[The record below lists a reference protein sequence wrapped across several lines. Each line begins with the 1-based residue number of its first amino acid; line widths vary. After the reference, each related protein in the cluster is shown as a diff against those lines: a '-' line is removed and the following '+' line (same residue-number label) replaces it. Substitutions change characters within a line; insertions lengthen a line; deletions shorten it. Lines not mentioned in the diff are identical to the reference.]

1 MERILKNFAKF
12 SRIKLGASNGK
23 MIDSNEPK
31 HYCQT
36 VNLQPER
43 TKKNSF
49 TLTDAKPNLC
59 PAARLAGNREQSGE
73 QRQANQG
80 TSILIDSI

>member
-1 MERILKNFAKF
+1 MYRNIIVRQ
-12 SRIKLGASNGK
+12 SISNP
-23 MIDSNEPK
+23 NE
-31 HYCQT
+31 Q
-36 VNLQPER
+36 
-43 TKKNSF
+43 KNSF